1 MKKTIC
7 SLLAVSMIGSMAY
20 AEDTAYTL
28 GLNVG
33 TNGAGIDLSVPMTE
47 SLNIRASLNGATY
60 SQSETESDIAYDVT
74 GDLLTV
80 GAILDYYPVQSS
92 QFHIS
97 AGAFYNGNQIE
108 ANAKSTEEY
117 EIGDETY
124 TSEQIGS
131 LDAALDFDGIAPY
144 LGLGWGYNSNTSGWG
159 FSLDVGAMYHGAP
172 QVAMD
177 VTRGSAIPPDGG
189 ANDTLFEEIQA
200 EVEKER
206 QTVEDD
212 ISDFK
217 WYPVVRI
224 GVTYKF

>member
-1 MKKTIC
+1 
-7 SLLAVSMIGSMAY
+7 MIGSMAY

-33 TNGAGIDLSVPMTE
+33 TNGAGIDISVPMTE

-60 SQSETESDIAYDVT
+60 SQSETESDIAYDVS

-92 QFHIS
+92 QFHLS

-108 ANAKSTEEY
+108 GNGKPTSGTY
-117 EIGDETY
+117 EINDIEYDADE
-124 TSEQIGS
+124 IGS
-131 LDAALDFDGIAPY
+131 LDAALDFNGIAPY
-144 LGLGWGYNSNTSGWG
+144 VGLGWGYNSSTSGWG
-159 FSLDVGAMYHGAP
+159 FSFDVGALYHGTP

-177 VTRGSAIPPDGG
+177 VTRGSGIPSDPMGD
-189 ANDTLFEEIQA
+189 ALFEEIQA
-200 EVEKER
+200 DVEEQRK
-206 QTVEDD
+206 TTEDD
-212 ISDFK
+212 LSDFK

-224 GVTYKF
+224 GLTYKF